1 MSGVFLFLTLSFI
14 LPGLICFRFVCVLFS
29 TLLKPFSVTISK
41 VKAQTITL
49 LYSDCVLWSLFP
61 PIALLKMERDQDNI
75 VALVKQHPD
84 GIPLKKLAV
93 FYNQAYHKNLTISSL
108 GFDSMSS
115 LVASLDRDLVVERE
129 LVFHKSHHH
138 ARSAGTGTS
147 TKATKDSK
155 NTKVFENIV
164 AMVQQHSAGIPLK
177 KMAVSYSQTYH
188 KNLTLSTLG
197 FDSMASLLASLDR
210 DLILE
215 GELVFHKDHYCE
227 SQAGASAKATEDIER
242 IDEVLKNIMDMMKE
256 HPEGIPLKKVAIVY
270 SQKYRHNLAL
280 ASLGFTTISCLVAY
294 LKGDLVVRGEVVFHK
309 IHWPPSQ
316 PVPEYSTKV
325 NEDSRPAT
333 PQRTESQI
341 ITPSVTVPQVD
352 VTSDCVPTIQAAIP
366 HLGPPLCSLFSTLCP
381 VPVNTRFTV
390 PKQAKE
396 LTQQQLYQRVIE
408 VSFEDKYVDHRVF
421 CQLVWVCSVHI
432 CFDCTFDCI

>member
-1 MSGVFLFLTLSFI
+1 M
-14 LPGLICFRFVCVLFS
+14 
-29 TLLKPFSVTISK
+29 
-41 VKAQTITL
+41 
-49 LYSDCVLWSLFP
+49 
-61 PIALLKMERDQDNI
+61 
-75 VALVKQHPD
+75 ALVKQHPD

-93 FYNQAYHKNLTISSL
+93 YYNQAYHKNLTISSL

-129 LVFHKSHHH
+129 LVFHKSH
-138 ARSAGTGTS
+138 
-147 TKATKDSK
+147 
-155 NTKVFENIV
+155 
-164 AMVQQHSAGIPLK
+164 
-177 KMAVSYSQTYH
+177 
-188 KNLTLSTLG
+188 
-197 FDSMASLLASLDR
+197 
-210 DLILE
+210 
-215 GELVFHKDHYCE
+215 YCE
-227 SQAGASAKATEDIER
+227 SKARASAKAPEDIER
-242 IDEVLKNIMDMMKE
+242 IDEVLKNIVNMMKD

-309 IHWPPSQ
+309 IHLPPSQ

-333 PQRTESQI
+333 PQRTESLI
-341 ITPSVTVPQVD
+341 ITPSVTVPQGD
-352 VTSDCVPTIQAAIP
+352 VTSECVHTIQAAIP
-366 HLGPPLCSLFSTLCP
+366 NLGPPLCSLFSTPCP

-421 CQLVWVCSVHI
+421 CQLVCVCSVHI
-432 CFDCTFDCI
+432 C